1 MKMSEVMT
9 LAEAM
14 VRLRDLKAS
23 YERTEDKDGNPL
35 SESVLAFNA
44 SIQKRIQRIIDTLN
58 SLVDG
63 E

>member
-1 MKMSEVMT
+1 MKMSQIMV
-9 LAEAM
+9 LAEAL

-23 YERTEDKDGNPL
+23 YTRTTDKDGNPL
-35 SESVLAFNA
+35 SESVLSFNR
-44 SIQKRIQRIIDTLN
+44 SIQERIQRIVDTLN